1 MKPTAMPSGSRRA
14 APAIAALQ
22 LDVVRLRR
30 FAAEI
35 TATLG
40 IKLPEDKLT
49 MLYGRLQRRLNQL
62 GLGSLAE
69 YEQRL
74 ADPAHAEAE
83 RVQLFDLAT
92 TNKTDFFREPD
103 HFTYLTERALPALS
117 PRSGRWTCRLWC
129 AGCST
134 GQEVYTLA
142 MVLDDYAR
150 SHPGFGFDIKATDVS
165 TRVLREAAAATYPEA
180 LVEPVPPQLRQRYL
194 MRGKAGRGGMVR
206 VVPELRARVTF
217 SRLNFMVQKYPLG
230 ELDIVFFRNVMIY
243 FDRKTQKQVLERQCQ
258 LLRPDGYLFIAH
270 TESVAGLGLPL
281 VAETSSILRR
291 QS

>member
-1 MKPTAMPSGSRRA
+1 MTT
-14 APAIAALQ
+14 PAIASPE
-22 LDVVRLRR
+22 LDVTRLRR

-40 IKLPEDKLT
+40 IKLPDDKLT
-49 MLYGRLQRRLNQL
+49 MLHGRLQRRLNQL
-62 GLGSLAE
+62 GMRSLAE

-74 ADPAHAEAE
+74 ADPAHATDE

-103 HFTYLTERALPALS
+103 HFTYLTEHALPALS
-117 PRSGRWTCRLWC
+117 RRGNRWNCRVWC

-150 SHPGFGFDIKATDVS
+150 SHTGFGFEIAATDVS
-165 TRVLREAAAATYPEA
+165 TRVLREAAAATYPES
-180 LVEPVPPQLRQRYL
+180 LVEPVPPAMRQRYL
-194 MRGKAGRGGMVR
+194 MRGKGARSGMVR
-206 VVPELRARVTF
+206 IVPELRARVRF
-217 SRLNFMVQKYPLG
+217 SRLNFMAPQYPLG
-230 ELDIVFFRNVMIY
+230 ELDIVFFRNVLIY
-243 FDRKTQKQVLERQCQ
+243 FDRKTQKQVLERQCR
-258 LLRPDGYLFIAH
+258 LLQPGGYLFIAH
-270 TESVAGLGLPL
+270 TESIAGLDLPL

-291 QS
+291 RP

>member
-1 MKPTAMPSGSRRA
+1 MKLTAMMSGSPAPTTVIA
-14 APAIAALQ
+14 APEF
-22 LDVVRLRR
+22 DVVRLRR

-62 GLGSLAE
+62 GLRSLAE
-69 YEQRL
+69 YERRL

-92 TNKTDFFREPD
+92 TNKTDFFREPE
-103 HFTYLTERALPALS
+103 HFRYLTQRALPQLS
-117 PRSGRWTCRLWC
+117 ERGDRWICRVWC

-150 SHPGFGFDIKATDVS
+150 SHTGFGFEIIATDVS

-180 LVEPVPPQLRQRYL
+180 LAEPVPPQLRQRYL
-194 MRGKAGRGGMVR
+194 MRGKGGRGGLVR
-206 VVPELRARVTF
+206 VVPELRARVKF
-217 SRLNFMVQKYPLG
+217 GRLNFMAPQYPLG

-258 LLRPDGYLFIAH
+258 LLRPGGYLFIAH
-270 TESVAGLGLPL
+270 TESVAGLELPL

-291 QS
+291 RS